1 MINTC
6 ILFGFVRLEAVSS
19 YLINGENSTSTTF
32 VNTKLECYELS
43 ILHQMID
50 QETVIRI
57 ALVKNVHALVSVVNL
72 IKDSLAVSETTIV
85 ELCQAVQVLNDQ
97 VETL

>member
-1 MINTC
+1 
-6 ILFGFVRLEAVSS
+6 
-19 YLINGENSTSTTF
+19 
-32 VNTKLECYELS
+32 
-43 ILHQMID
+43 MID

-72 IKDSLAVSETTIV
+72 IKDSLAVSEITIV
-85 ELCQAVQVLNDQ
+85 ELCQAVQVLNYQ